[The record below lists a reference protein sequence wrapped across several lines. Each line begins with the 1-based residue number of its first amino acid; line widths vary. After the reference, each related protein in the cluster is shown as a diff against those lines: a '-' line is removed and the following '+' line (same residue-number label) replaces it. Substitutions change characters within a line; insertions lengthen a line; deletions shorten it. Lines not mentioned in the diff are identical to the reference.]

1 MSDDNDETEEG
12 TGDGPDQPYEIGYGR
27 PPKST
32 QFAKGVSGNP
42 RGRPKGSKNREPD
55 LKAMRDMVLRQAR
68 TKITAKEQGQ
78 TISIGYTE
86 AALRSVAVRAVQ
98 GDFKSQKL
106 FLEQVE
112 RAEKAEQEEIERRDT
127 VLWEYKRLGEKA
139 IEHARRNK
147 KDPPEFLIH
156 PEDIYFDEQ
165 TQRMCTRKSRFEELF
180 KLLGTVD
187 QWQYEIDSAN
197 EFIRANGQTK
207 DARIRA
213 QVWEEIKRKKGA
225 EMQIKIIKA
234 FKRRDLIEA
243 NNLLTE
249 YCAAP
254 DNPNETDQ

>member
-1 MSDDNDETEEG
+1 MSDDNDETK
-12 TGDGPDQPYEIGYGR
+12 DGAKPPYEIGYGR

-32 QFAKGVSGNP
+32 RFTKGKSGNP
-42 RGRPKGSKNREPD
+42 DGRPKGSKNREPD
-55 LKAMRDMVLRQAR
+55 QKALRDMILRQAR

-78 TISIGYTE
+78 TISIGFTE
-86 AALRSVAVRAVQ
+86 AVLRSVAARAAQ
-98 GDFKSQKL
+98 GDFRSQKL
-106 FLEQVE
+106 FLELLE
-112 RAEKAEQEEIERRDT
+112 RAEHGEQEEIERRDT

-147 KDPPEFLIH
+147 NDPPDFLIH
-156 PEDIYFDEQ
+156 PEDIFFDEQ
-165 TQRMCTRKSRFEELF
+165 TQRMCTRKSRLEELF

-197 EFIRANGQTK
+197 EFIRMNGQTK

-213 QVWEEIKRKKGA
+213 QVLDEIKRKKGA

-234 FKRRDLIEA
+234 FNRRDLVEA

-249 YCAAP
+249 
-254 DNPNETDQ
+254 